1 MKRTVLAALLVT
13 AAVLTT
19 ACGSGSAASGNV
31 SSNEAVTTIQAQHP
45 EDAAQT
51 ATEEPAAVEA
61 ATEETAAQ
69 AATEAPAAASFPE
82 FEPQGDAPITASYKP
97 FMEYA
102 KEQFDTHD
110 LLIPVPNEVRTVE
123 DENGEVDFY
132 GKFQA

>member
-1 MKRTVLAALLVT
+1 MKKTVLAALLVT

-45 EDAAQT
+45 EEAAQA

-82 FEPQGDAPITASYKP
+82 FEPRVTRRSQPAISLLWSTRKSS
-97 FMEYA
+97 
-102 KEQFDTHD
+102 
-110 LLIPVPNEVRTVE
+110 LIPMIC
-123 DENGEVDFY
+123 
-132 GKFQA
+132 